1 LDNGFD
7 GIKRKGNPNIAF
19 YSISGEFDLGIQSL
33 PAISQFVEL
42 DLGYDCN
49 IAGEYS
55 IAIKEFNFTAAYDII
70 LKDKML
76 GISTNLRESAYVFS
90 SANGQF
96 RERFSLLISQES
108 ASDVTLSAKD
118 EQQPVKIMQS
128 NQNLIIMNNSDEDI
142 HQGYLRIIDLRGK
155 VVFSVPVSLA
165 EGEQKNI
172 EIPKFTGFYVSDIIE
187 NKEQKA
193 KQKLSF

>member
-1 LDNGFD
+1 
-7 GIKRKGNPNIAF
+7 
-19 YSISGEFDLGIQSL
+19 
-33 PAISQFVEL
+33 
-42 DLGYDCN
+42 
-49 IAGEYS
+49 
-55 IAIKEFNFTAAYDII
+55 
-70 LKDKML
+70 
-76 GISTNLRESAYVFS
+76 
-90 SANGQF
+90 
-96 RERFSLLISQES
+96 
-108 ASDVTLSAKD
+108 
-118 EQQPVKIMQS
+118 
-128 NQNLIIMNNSDEDI
+128 MNNSDEDI